1 MTNGDMTHESEELA
15 YCRFVFCQFSLL
27 NPDLGENMAQNKHI
41 REQRALRE
49 SLYLRLEDIATV
61 AASFQTEPENHT
73 VRRMLEV
80 RSESVKNIYDD
91 ILKIH
96 GDIVMKV
103 ATLPDSNLDEE
114 HAFLKRVDETY
125 FTIQSIVRE
134 LPVQFR
140 SSAQS
145 PVADKTSIVQTSKTR
160 LPKLNLQT
168 FDGKLENWSAFIQ
181 VFNRSIHDN
190 NTLANVERFEYL
202 LGCLSGEPLNLIKT
216 IVLSDDNYPIAY
228 KTLLDRYDNKR
239 ELATHYWDRLR
250 SLQKLKD
257 ETPSG
262 LRSLIYNF
270 NENLSALR
278 ALKIADSLED
288 FMLLNILLEKLD
300 SKTRRYFEA
309 EIRNL
314 KGEIPAF
321 DTLNT
326 FVESQCHVL
335 AAEHSTSLKSNTYT
349 SKNNNTFTSRPKLV
363 SSLVANTSE
372 QKCLVCEK
380 DHIIY
385 RCPVLKA
392 KSPADR
398 FKVVKEKR
406 LCINCLRPHQ
416 VKNCS
421 STSTCRTCHKNHHT
435 LLHFDRF
442 SGSSGAINETSDSG
456 NTAPAEIVV
465 PTVNALASSLSRQ
478 VALLST
484 ALVDVHDSQGHPHT
498 LRVLIDNGSE
508 ASFITVKAARN
519 LNLKRQHDKIQIQGI
534 GANSSIFSS
543 GSIHCKIS
551 PHGSCQPAIHLEAH
565 IIPHVASVIPSQ
577 SLQFYSWDHINNLK
591 LADPNFYISRHVD
604 LLLGADVYAQL
615 IRPGLVLA
623 PSPRCPSAFNTIF
636 GWVLSG
642 SVQPEQTNERVIN
655 SFHVKIMEDCPENDL
670 ESTMRQFWQVEEV
683 PMISTSPDDEL
694 CEKLYVEGYSKLPSG
709 RFVVPLPFRDSK
721 PVFPESKDI
730 AIRRFFALEH
740 RLKKDPVLKQSYV
753 DFMHDSSP
761 PLHWR
766 VGRVLETHPGSDN
779 VVRVVTLKTA
789 LGTLKRPVVKLCP
802 LPYSL

>member
-1 MTNGDMTHESEELA
+1 
-15 YCRFVFCQFSLL
+15 
-27 NPDLGENMAQNKHI
+27 MAQNKHI

-202 LGCLSGEPLNLIKT
+202 LGCLS
-216 IVLSDDNYPIAY
+216 
-228 KTLLDRYDNKR
+228 
-239 ELATHYWDRLR
+239 
-250 SLQKLKD
+250 
-257 ETPSG
+257 
-262 LRSLIYNF
+262 
-270 NENLSALR
+270 
-278 ALKIADSLED
+278 
-288 FMLLNILLEKLD
+288 
-300 SKTRRYFEA
+300 
-309 EIRNL
+309 
-314 KGEIPAF
+314 
-321 DTLNT
+321 
-326 FVESQCHVL
+326 
-335 AAEHSTSLKSNTYT
+335 
-349 SKNNNTFTSRPKLV
+349 
-363 SSLVANTSE
+363 
-372 QKCLVCEK
+372 VCEK

-753 DFMHDSSP
+753 DFMRSVVLIKDDSSP

-802 LPYSL
+802 LPILFKLKILRILGGGSDLFCICNCKIETISMLCEKLGSQDGTSQLRNHSLCPILRNLHMVCTKPNLSLH

>member
-1 MTNGDMTHESEELA
+1 
-15 YCRFVFCQFSLL
+15 
-27 NPDLGENMAQNKHI
+27 MAQNKHI

-145 PVADKTSIVQTSKTR
+145 PVADKTSIVQTSKT
-160 LPKLNLQT
+160 Q
-168 FDGKLENWSAFIQ
+168 
-181 VFNRSIHDN
+181 
-190 NTLANVERFEYL
+190 
-202 LGCLSGEPLNLIKT
+202 
-216 IVLSDDNYPIAY
+216 
-228 KTLLDRYDNKR
+228 
-239 ELATHYWDRLR
+239 
-250 SLQKLKD
+250 
-257 ETPSG
+257 
-262 LRSLIYNF
+262 
-270 NENLSALR
+270 
-278 ALKIADSLED
+278 
-288 FMLLNILLEKLD
+288 KLD

-363 SSLVANTSE
+363 SSLVANTSK

>member
-1 MTNGDMTHESEELA
+1 
-15 YCRFVFCQFSLL
+15 
-27 NPDLGENMAQNKHI
+27 MAQNKHI

-134 LPVQFR
+134 LP
-140 SSAQS
+140 
-145 PVADKTSIVQTSKTR
+145 K
-160 LPKLNLQT
+160 
-168 FDGKLENWSAFIQ
+168 
-181 VFNRSIHDN
+181 
-190 NTLANVERFEYL
+190 
-202 LGCLSGEPLNLIKT
+202 NLI
-216 IVLSDDNYPIAY
+216 L
-228 KTLLDRYDNKR
+228 
-239 ELATHYWDRLR
+239 
-250 SLQKLKD
+250 KLVD
-257 ETPSG
+257 T
-262 LRSLIYNF
+262 
-270 NENLSALR
+270 
-278 ALKIADSLED
+278 
-288 FMLLNILLEKLD
+288 
-300 SKTRRYFEA
+300 FEA

-363 SSLVANTSE
+363 SSLVANTSK

-565 IIPHVASVIPSQ
+565 IIPHVAS
-577 SLQFYSWDHINNLK
+577 FYSWDHINNLK

-670 ESTMRQFWQVEEV
+670 ESTMTQFWQVEEV

-753 DFMHDSSP
+753 DFMHISVDRQLIFDRNSPCQIHGFCDASLAGYAATVFGRFKHGESYITRLIISKSKVAPTRSNKLTIPRLELCGAVLLSKLLHMVVQTYSVYQMSLPGLIRLSSCRGSIH
-761 PLHWR
+761 LLI
-766 VGRVLETHPGSDN
+766 VGKH
-779 VVRVVTLKTA
+779 
-789 LGTLKRPVVKLCP
+789 
-802 LPYSL
+802 SL

>member
-1 MTNGDMTHESEELA
+1 
-15 YCRFVFCQFSLL
+15 
-27 NPDLGENMAQNKHI
+27 MAQNKHI

-202 LGCLSGEPLNLIKT
+202 LGCLS
-216 IVLSDDNYPIAY
+216 
-228 KTLLDRYDNKR
+228 
-239 ELATHYWDRLR
+239 
-250 SLQKLKD
+250 
-257 ETPSG
+257 
-262 LRSLIYNF
+262 
-270 NENLSALR
+270 
-278 ALKIADSLED
+278 
-288 FMLLNILLEKLD
+288 
-300 SKTRRYFEA
+300 
-309 EIRNL
+309 
-314 KGEIPAF
+314 
-321 DTLNT
+321 
-326 FVESQCHVL
+326 
-335 AAEHSTSLKSNTYT
+335 
-349 SKNNNTFTSRPKLV
+349 
-363 SSLVANTSE
+363 
-372 QKCLVCEK
+372 VCEK

-392 KSPADR
+392 KSPVDR

-508 ASFITVKAARN
+508 ASFIT
-519 LNLKRQHDKIQIQGI
+519 
-534 GANSSIFSS
+534 
-543 GSIHCKIS
+543 
-551 PHGSCQPAIHLEAH
+551 
-565 IIPHVASVIPSQ
+565 
-577 SLQFYSWDHINNLK
+577 FYSWDHINNLK

-636 GWVLSG
+636 GWAGEKFLKPLEAPS
-642 SVQPEQTNERVIN
+642 E
-655 SFHVKIMEDCPENDL
+655 ENKQ
-670 ESTMRQFWQVEEV
+670 EAE
-683 PMISTSPDDEL
+683 
-694 CEKLYVEGYSKLPSG
+694 
-709 RFVVPLPFRDSK
+709 
-721 PVFPESKDI
+721 
-730 AIRRFFALEH
+730 
-740 RLKKDPVLKQSYV
+740 KKD
-753 DFMHDSSP
+753 DSGP
-761 PLHWR
+761 KAADWR
-766 VGRVLETHPGSDN
+766 FGP
-779 VVRVVTLKTA
+779 A
-789 LGTLKRPVVKLCP
+789 QI
-802 LPYSL
+802 

>member
-1 MTNGDMTHESEELA
+1 
-15 YCRFVFCQFSLL
+15 
-27 NPDLGENMAQNKHI
+27 MAQNKHI

-134 LPVQFR
+134 LPVHFR

-314 KGEIPAF
+314 K
-321 DTLNT
+321 
-326 FVESQCHVL
+326 
-335 AAEHSTSLKSNTYT
+335 
-349 SKNNNTFTSRPKLV
+349 
-363 SSLVANTSE
+363 
-372 QKCLVCEK
+372 VCEK

-740 RLKKDPVLKQSYV
+740 RLKKDPVLKQSYI
-753 DFMHDSSP
+753 
-761 PLHWR
+761 
-766 VGRVLETHPGSDN
+766 
-779 VVRVVTLKTA
+779 
-789 LGTLKRPVVKLCP
+789 
-802 LPYSL
+802 Y

>member
-1 MTNGDMTHESEELA
+1 
-15 YCRFVFCQFSLL
+15 
-27 NPDLGENMAQNKHI
+27 MAQNKHI

-202 LGCLSGEPLNLIKT
+202 LGCLS
-216 IVLSDDNYPIAY
+216 
-228 KTLLDRYDNKR
+228 
-239 ELATHYWDRLR
+239 
-250 SLQKLKD
+250 
-257 ETPSG
+257 
-262 LRSLIYNF
+262 
-270 NENLSALR
+270 
-278 ALKIADSLED
+278 
-288 FMLLNILLEKLD
+288 EKLD

-363 SSLVANTSE
+363 SSLVANTSK

>member
-1 MTNGDMTHESEELA
+1 
-15 YCRFVFCQFSLL
+15 
-27 NPDLGENMAQNKHI
+27 MAQNKHI

-61 AASFQTEPENHT
+61 EGF
-73 VRRMLEV
+73 L
-80 RSESVKNIYDD
+80 
-91 ILKIH
+91 
-96 GDIVMKV
+96 
-103 ATLPDSNLDEE
+103 SNRTRKSYL
-114 HAFLKRVDETY
+114 
-125 FTIQSIVRE
+125 RE

-168 FDGKLENWSAFIQ
+168 FDAKLENWSAFIQ

-278 ALKIADSLED
+278 AIKIADSLED

-314 KGEIPAF
+314 K
-321 DTLNT
+321 
-326 FVESQCHVL
+326 
-335 AAEHSTSLKSNTYT
+335 
-349 SKNNNTFTSRPKLV
+349 
-363 SSLVANTSE
+363 
-372 QKCLVCEK
+372 VCEK

-508 ASFITVKAARN
+508 ASFITIKAARN

-577 SLQFYSWDHINNLK
+577 SLQF
-591 LADPNFYISRHVD
+591 
-604 LLLGADVYAQL
+604 LLVG
-615 IRPGLVLA
+615 
-623 PSPRCPSAFNTIF
+623 
-636 GWVLSG
+636 
-642 SVQPEQTNERVIN
+642 
-655 SFHVKIMEDCPENDL
+655 
-670 ESTMRQFWQVEEV
+670 
-683 PMISTSPDDEL
+683 
-694 CEKLYVEGYSKLPSG
+694 SKLQQDIVEILL
-709 RFVVPLPFRDSK
+709 RFRSHSVVFIT
-721 PVFPESKDI
+721 DI
-730 AIRRFFALEH
+730 
-740 RLKKDPVLKQSYV
+740 KQMYRQIQV
-753 DFMHDSSP
+753 APQYWDYQHDSSP

-766 VGRVLETHPGSDN
+766 VGRVLEIHPGSDN
-779 VVRVVTLKTA
+779 IVRVVTLKTA
-789 LGTLKRPVVKLCP
+789 LGTLKRPVRITLVKPFNNPRWCSPHL
-802 LPYSL
+802 LETIRLFAATRQINIFENQQAVFPYLLKTPRDRKYGTQGHPGHRKSYSP

>member
-1 MTNGDMTHESEELA
+1 
-15 YCRFVFCQFSLL
+15 
-27 NPDLGENMAQNKHI
+27 MAQNKHI

-314 KGEIPAF
+314 K
-321 DTLNT
+321 
-326 FVESQCHVL
+326 
-335 AAEHSTSLKSNTYT
+335 
-349 SKNNNTFTSRPKLV
+349 
-363 SSLVANTSE
+363 
-372 QKCLVCEK
+372 VCEK

-740 RLKKDPVLKQSYV
+740 RLKKDPVLKQSYI
-753 DFMHDSSP
+753 
-761 PLHWR
+761 
-766 VGRVLETHPGSDN
+766 
-779 VVRVVTLKTA
+779 
-789 LGTLKRPVVKLCP
+789 
-802 LPYSL
+802 Y

>member
-1 MTNGDMTHESEELA
+1 MKLKANFLCNFI
-15 YCRFVFCQFSLL
+15 CRGIPISL
-27 NPDLGENMAQNKHI
+27 GAHVSAI
-41 REQRALRE
+41 
-49 SLYLRLEDIATV
+49 
-61 AASFQTEPENHT
+61 
-73 VRRMLEV
+73 
-80 RSESVKNIYDD
+80 
-91 ILKIH
+91 
-96 GDIVMKV
+96 
-103 ATLPDSNLDEE
+103 
-114 HAFLKRVDETY
+114 
-125 FTIQSIVRE
+125 
-134 LPVQFR
+134 LPVRGQKNKFLV
-140 SSAQS
+140 S
-145 PVADKTSIVQTSKTR
+145 
-160 LPKLNLQT
+160 
-168 FDGKLENWSAFIQ
+168 
-181 VFNRSIHDN
+181 
-190 NTLANVERFEYL
+190 FE
-202 LGCLSGEPLNLIKT
+202 
-216 IVLSDDNYPIAY
+216 
-228 KTLLDRYDNKR
+228 R
-239 ELATHYWDRLR
+239 ELAVVTWDGE
-250 SLQKLKD
+250 SDKVSDIQKLFDNRNNAIPVGTQLNDGKCD
-257 ETPSG
+257 PSG
-262 LRSLIYNF
+262 RLWI
-270 NENLSALR
+270 
-278 ALKIADSLED
+278 
-288 FMLLNILLEKLD
+288 
-300 SKTRRYFEA
+300 
-309 EIRNL
+309 
-314 KGEIPAF
+314 
-321 DTLNT
+321 
-326 FVESQCHVL
+326 
-335 AAEHSTSLKSNTYT
+335 
-349 SKNNNTFTSRPKLV
+349 
-363 SSLVANTSE
+363 ANTSK

-465 PTVNALASSLSRQ
+465 PTVNALAI
-478 VALLST
+478 ALLST

-694 CEKLYVEGYSKLPSG
+694 CEKLYVEGSKWTDPSTPIKVG
-709 RFVVPLPFRDSK
+709 SVVLI
-721 PVFPESKDI
+721 KD
-730 AIRRFFALEH
+730 
-740 RLKKDPVLKQSYV
+740 
-753 DFMHDSSP
+753 DSSP

-766 VGRVLETHPGSDN
+766 VGRVFETHPGSDN

>member
-1 MTNGDMTHESEELA
+1 
-15 YCRFVFCQFSLL
+15 
-27 NPDLGENMAQNKHI
+27 MAQNKHI

-190 NTLANVERFEYL
+190 NTLANVE
-202 LGCLSGEPLNLIKT
+202 
-216 IVLSDDNYPIAY
+216 
-228 KTLLDRYDNKR
+228 
-239 ELATHYWDRLR
+239 
-250 SLQKLKD
+250 
-257 ETPSG
+257 
-262 LRSLIYNF
+262 
-270 NENLSALR
+270 
-278 ALKIADSLED
+278 
-288 FMLLNILLEKLD
+288 
-300 SKTRRYFEA
+300 
-309 EIRNL
+309 
-314 KGEIPAF
+314 
-321 DTLNT
+321 
-326 FVESQCHVL
+326 
-335 AAEHSTSLKSNTYT
+335 
-349 SKNNNTFTSRPKLV
+349 
-363 SSLVANTSE
+363 
-372 QKCLVCEK
+372 
-380 DHIIY
+380 
-385 RCPVLKA
+385 
-392 KSPADR
+392 
-398 FKVVKEKR
+398 
-406 LCINCLRPHQ
+406 
-416 VKNCS
+416 
-421 STSTCRTCHKNHHT
+421 
-435 LLHFDRF
+435 RF

-730 AIRRFFALEH
+730 AIRRFFRFGASFE
-740 RLKKDPVLKQSYV
+740 K
-753 DFMHDSSP
+753 
-761 PLHWR
+761 
-766 VGRVLETHPGSDN
+766 GS
-779 VVRVVTLKTA
+779 
-789 LGTLKRPVVKLCP
+789 C
-802 LPYSL
+802 S

>member
-1 MTNGDMTHESEELA
+1 
-15 YCRFVFCQFSLL
+15 
-27 NPDLGENMAQNKHI
+27 MAQNKHI

-202 LGCLSGEPLNLIKT
+202 LGCLS
-216 IVLSDDNYPIAY
+216 
-228 KTLLDRYDNKR
+228 
-239 ELATHYWDRLR
+239 
-250 SLQKLKD
+250 
-257 ETPSG
+257 
-262 LRSLIYNF
+262 
-270 NENLSALR
+270 
-278 ALKIADSLED
+278 
-288 FMLLNILLEKLD
+288 EKLD

-508 ASFITVKAARN
+508 ASFITLIQISTFLATLISCWVLTFM
-519 LNLKRQHDKIQIQGI
+519 LNLFAR
-534 GANSSIFSS
+534 A
-543 GSIHCKIS
+543 
-551 PHGSCQPAIHLEAH
+551 L
-565 IIPHVASVIPSQ
+565 SVP
-577 SLQFYSWDHINNLK
+577 
-591 LADPNFYISRHVD
+591 
-604 LLLGADVYAQL
+604 
-615 IRPGLVLA
+615 

-753 DFMHDSSP
+753 DFMRLNGPTLRLLLKRFIS

-766 VGRVLETHPGSDN
+766 VGRVFETHPGSDN